1 MVFLDALKSLPPL
14 AAIFLVSLAISF
26 LVTIVYKFTT
36 NQKFMKL
43 LHADMKSLR
52 DEIKT
57 AKDAAH
63 ATDLN
68 KRLMEKT
75 MQQIMHSMKSTFITI
90 IPIFFI
96 FGWMGNN
103 MAFSNLEPG
112 EEFTTTM
119 AFGKAAAE
127 EATIEAETLQ
137 ILSNTTQQVTG
148 NTAQWKLKAS
158 EGEHKITYFYGDE
171 TYARTA
177 IATSRWEYADPSL
190 EKKKALLGVINIGD
204 KQPIKQDSQ
213 IQKITIDLKP
223 VRPLGDFEIFGWKPG
238 WLATYFIFTL
248 LLTFPIRKL
257 LKVH

>member
-1 MVFLDALKSLPPL
+1 MALEIIKSFPPIV
-14 AAIFLVSLAISF
+14 AIFLVSLAISF
-26 LVTIVYKFTT
+26 LVTIVYKLTT
-36 NQKFMKL
+36 NQKFMKA

-57 AKDAAH
+57 AKDPSQ
-63 ATDLN
+63 ATELN

-103 MAFSNLEPG
+103 MAYSNIEPG
-112 EEFTTTM
+112 KEFTTTM
-119 AFGKAAAE
+119 AFEKAATE
-127 EATIEAETLQ
+127 EATIASETLEL
-137 ILSNTTQQVTG
+137 LSNSTQQIQAEK
-148 NTAQWKLKAS
+148 AQWKLNGS
-158 EGEHKITYFYGDE
+158 EGEHKISYTYGDE
-171 TYARTA
+171 TYYRAA
-177 IATSRWEYADPSL
+177 ILTEKWQYADPIL
-190 EKKKALLGVINIGD
+190 EKKKKLFGIINIGD

-213 IQKITIDLKP
+213 IRSISVDLKP
-223 VRPLGDFEIFGWKPG
+223 IRPLGDFELLGWKPG